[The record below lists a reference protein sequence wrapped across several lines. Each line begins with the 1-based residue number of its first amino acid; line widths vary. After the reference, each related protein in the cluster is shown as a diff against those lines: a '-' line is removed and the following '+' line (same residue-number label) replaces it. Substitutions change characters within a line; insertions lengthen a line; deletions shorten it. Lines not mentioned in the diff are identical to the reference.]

1 MHIGVDF
8 KGKMHIEGVDF
19 KGKMRIEGF
28 DFKGKTNWPVTFK
41 L

>member
-19 KGKMRIEGF
+19 KGK
-28 DFKGKTNWPVTFK
+28 TNWPVTFK